1 MKSLPERVMFTMG
14 DIAAAEGAL
23 SAGCRYFGGYPITP
37 ATEIAEWMARRMPEL
52 RGAYV
57 QYEDEIASI
66 TSVIGASWTGTKAM
80 TATSGPGVSLMLEAI
95 GLAVMTETPLVLVN
109 IMRGGPSTGQPT
121 RGQQGDIMQA
131 KWGSHGDYQIIGLT
145 PASVQEM
152 FDQTV
157 QAFNLAE
164 KYRTPVFVLADET
177 VGHMREKLV
186 IPDEKDIKLVN
197 RKQPTVDPSE
207 YLPFKADD
215 DLVPP
220 MAVFGSKYQFYA
232 TGLTHDERG
241 YPSDKENIQIDL
253 ITRLNDKILKN
264 ADDIIDLEK
273 YQLDD
278 AKIAVIAYG
287 TPSRSARRAIA
298 IAREE
303 GIKAGLLR
311 LKTVWPFPEEAVAEL
326 ATEVDHIIVAEQN
339 MGQIYHMVRSAG
351 APTPITLMRK
361 PAGMPQ
367 LPEEIVQKIKEID
380 SQ

>member
-1 MKSLPERVMFTMG
+1 MPERVMFTMG
-14 DIAAAEGAL
+14 DIACAEGAL

-52 RGAYV
+52 GGAYV

-95 GLAVMTETPLVLVN
+95 GLAIMTETPLVLVN

-131 KWGSHGDYQIIGLT
+131 KWGSHGDYEIIALT

-164 KYRTPVFVLADET
+164 EFRTPVFILADET

-186 IPDEKDIKLVN
+186 IPDEKDIKIVT

-215 DLVPP
+215 NLVPP
-220 MAVFGSKYQFYA
+220 MALLGSKYQFYA

-241 YPSDKENIQIDL
+241 YPSDKEKIQIEL

-264 ADDIIDLEK
+264 SDKIVDVEK
-273 YQLDD
+273 FQLDD
-278 AKIAVIAYG
+278 AKIGVIAYG
-287 TPSRSARRAIA
+287 TPSRSAKRAIKD
-298 IAREE
+298 ARKE
-303 GIKAGLLR
+303 GIKVGLLR
-311 LKTVWPFPEEAVAEL
+311 LKTVWPFPEKEVVEL
-326 ATEVDHIIVAEQN
+326 ASSVNHIIVAEQN
-339 MGQIYHMVRSAG
+339 LGQVYHMVRAAA
-351 APTPITLMRK
+351 APTPVHLMSK

-367 LPEEIVQKIKEID
+367 LPNEILEKVRQVNSI
-380 SQ
+380 

>member
-1 MKSLPERVMFTMG
+1 MPERVMFTMG
-14 DIAAAEGAL
+14 DIACAEGAL

-37 ATEIAEWMARRMPEL
+37 ATEIAEWMSQRMPVL
-52 RGAYV
+52 GGAYV

-66 TSVIGASWTGTKAM
+66 TSVIGASWTGVKSM

-131 KWGSHGDYQIIGLT
+131 KWGSHGDYQIIALT

-157 QAFNLAE
+157 QAFNLSE
-164 KYRTPVFVLADET
+164 RYRTPVFVLADET
-177 VGHMREKLV
+177 VGHMRERLV
-186 IPDEKDIKLVN
+186 IPDEKDLKLEY
-197 RKQPTVDPSE
+197 RKTPTVDPEE

-220 MAVFGSKYQFYA
+220 MALFGSKYQFYA

-241 YPSDKENIQIDL
+241 YPSDKEDIQIDL
-253 ITRLNDKILKN
+253 ITRLNNKIINNADKI
-264 ADDIIDLEK
+264 IDVERVE
-273 YQLDD
+273 LDD
-278 AKIAVIAYG
+278 AKIGVIAYG
-287 TPSRSARRAIA
+287 TPSRSAKKAIKD
-298 IAREE
+298 AREE

-311 LKTVWPFPEEAVAEL
+311 LKTVWPFPEEQVARL
-326 ATEVDHIIVAEQN
+326 ASEVDHIIVAEQN
-339 MGQIYHMVRSAG
+339 LGQVYHMVRSAA
-351 APTPITLMRK
+351 APTPVHLMTK

-367 LPEEIVQKIKEID
+367 LPQEILAKLREVN
-380 SQ
+380 SA

>member
-1 MKSLPERVMFTMG
+1 MPKRIMFTMG
-14 DIAAAEGAL
+14 DIASAEGAL

-37 ATEIAEWMARRMPEL
+37 ATEIAEWMSERMPEL
-52 RGAYV
+52 GGAYV

-66 TSVIGASWTGTKAM
+66 TSVIGASWTGVKSM

-131 KWGSHGDYQIIGLT
+131 KWGSHGDYQIIALT

-157 QAFNLAE
+157 QAFNLSE
-164 KYRTPVFVLADET
+164 RYRTPVFVLADET
-177 VGHMREKLV
+177 VGHMREKLT
-186 IPDEKDIKLVN
+186 IPDEKDIKIEN
-197 RKQPTVDPSE
+197 RKLPTVDPSE

-220 MAVFGSKYQFYA
+220 MALFGSKYQFYA

-241 YPSDKENIQIDL
+241 YPSDRDDVQINL
-253 ITRLNDKILKN
+253 ITRLNNKILHNADKI
-264 ADDIIDLEK
+264 IDVERTE
-273 YQLDD
+273 LDD
-278 AKIAVIAYG
+278 AKIAVISYG
-287 TPSRSARRAIA
+287 TPSRSAKRAIKN
-298 IAREE
+298 AREE
-303 GIKAGLLR
+303 GIKVGLLR
-311 LKTVWPFPEEAVAEL
+311 LKTVWPFPDKEVAQL

-339 MGQIYHMVRSAG
+339 LGQVYYMVKAAA
-351 APTPITLMRK
+351 APTPVHLMTK

-367 LPEEIVQKIKEID
+367 LPHEILDKIKDI
-380 SQ
+380 STN

>member
-1 MKSLPERVMFTMG
+1 MPERVMFTMG
-14 DIAAAEGAL
+14 DIACAEGAL

-37 ATEIAEWMARRMPEL
+37 ATEIAEWMSIRMPQVG
-52 RGAYV
+52 GAYV
-57 QYEDEIASI
+57 QYEDEIAAI
-66 TSVIGASWTGTKAM
+66 TSVIGASWTGAKSM
-80 TATSGPGVSLMLEAI
+80 TATSGPGVSLMLEAV

-131 KWGSHGDYQIIGLT
+131 KWGSHGDYQIIALT

-152 FDQTV
+152 FDQTI
-157 QAFNLAE
+157 QAFNLSE

-177 VGHMREKLV
+177 VGHMRERLV
-186 IPDEKDIKLVN
+186 IPDEKDLKLEY
-197 RKQPTVDPSE
+197 RKTPTVDPKD

-241 YPSDKENIQIDL
+241 YPSDKENVQIEL
-253 ITRLNDKILKN
+253 VTRLQNKILHNADKI
-264 ADDIIDLEK
+264 IDVERIE
-273 YQLDD
+273 LDD
-278 AKIAVIAYG
+278 AKIGVIAYG
-287 TPSRSARRAIA
+287 TPSRSAKRAIKD
-298 IAREE
+298 ARKE

-311 LKTVWPFPEEAVAEL
+311 LKTVWPFPEKQVAQL
-326 ATEVDHIIVAEQN
+326 ASEVDHIIVAEQN
-339 MGQIYHMVRSAG
+339 LGQVYYMVKATAS
-351 APTPITLMRK
+351 PTPVHLMSK

-367 LPEEIVQKIKEID
+367 LPHEILAKLRDIN
-380 SQ
+380 SM

>member
-1 MKSLPERVMFTMG
+1 MPERIMFTMG
-14 DIAAAEGAL
+14 DIASAEGAL

-37 ATEIAEWMARRMPEL
+37 ATEIAEWMSMRMPEL
-52 RGAYV
+52 GGAYV

-66 TSVIGASWTGTKAM
+66 TSVIGASWTGVKSM

-131 KWGSHGDYQIIGLT
+131 KWGSHGDYQIIALT

-157 QAFNLAE
+157 QAFNLSE
-164 KYRTPVFVLADET
+164 RYRTPVFVLADET
-177 VGHMREKLV
+177 VGHMREKLT
-186 IPDEKDIKLVN
+186 IPDEKDLKIEN
-197 RKQPTVDPSE
+197 RKIPTVDPSE

-220 MAVFGSKYQFYA
+220 MALFGSKYQFYA

-241 YPSDKENIQIDL
+241 YPSDRDDVQIEL
-253 ITRLNDKILKN
+253 ITRLNDKIILN
-264 ADDIIDLEK
+264 ADKIIEVERVELE
-273 YQLDD
+273 D
-278 AKIAVIAYG
+278 ARIAVISYG
-287 TPSRSARRAIA
+287 TPSRSAKRAIRS
-298 IAREE
+298 AREE
-303 GIKAGLLR
+303 GIKVGLLR
-311 LKTVWPFPEEAVAEL
+311 LKTVWPFPEKEVAQL

-339 MGQIYHMVRSAG
+339 LGQVYYMVKAAA
-351 APTPITLMRK
+351 APTPVHLMAK

-367 LPEEIVQKIKEID
+367 LPHEILDKIRQISTK
-380 SQ
+380 

>member
-1 MKSLPERVMFTMG
+1 MPERVMFTMG
-14 DIAAAEGAL
+14 DIACAEGAL

-52 RGAYV
+52 GGAYV

-95 GLAVMTETPLVLVN
+95 GLAIMTETPLVLVN

-131 KWGSHGDYQIIGLT
+131 KWGSHGDYEIIALT

-164 KYRTPVFVLADET
+164 EFRTPVFILADET
-177 VGHMREKLV
+177 VGHMRERLV
-186 IPDEKDIKLVN
+186 IPDEKDIKIVT

-220 MAVFGSKYQFYA
+220 MALLGSKYQFYA

-241 YPSDKENIQIDL
+241 YPSDKEKVQIEL

-264 ADDIIDLEK
+264 SDKIVDVEK
-273 YQLDD
+273 FQLDD
-278 AKIAVIAYG
+278 AKIGVIAYG
-287 TPSRSARRAIA
+287 TPSRSAKRAIKD
-298 IAREE
+298 AREE
-303 GIKAGLLR
+303 GIKVGLLR
-311 LKTVWPFPEEAVAEL
+311 LKTVWPFPEKEVVEL
-326 ATEVDHIIVAEQN
+326 ASSVDHIIVAEQN
-339 MGQIYHMVRSAG
+339 LGQVYHMVRAAA
-351 APTPITLMRK
+351 APTPVHLMSK

-367 LPEEIVQKIKEID
+367 LPNEILEKVRQVNSI
-380 SQ
+380 

>member
-1 MKSLPERVMFTMG
+1 MPERVMFTMG
-14 DIAAAEGAL
+14 DIACAEGAL
-23 SAGCRYFGGYPITP
+23 AAGARYFGGYPITP
-37 ATEIAEWMARRMPEL
+37 ATEIAEWMSQRMPQL
-52 RGAYV
+52 GGAYV

-66 TSVIGASWTGTKAM
+66 TSVIGASWTGVKSM

-131 KWGSHGDYQIIGLT
+131 KWGSHGDYQIIALT

-157 QAFNLAE
+157 QAFNLSE

-177 VGHMREKLV
+177 VGHMRERLV
-186 IPDEKDIKLVN
+186 IPDEKELKLEY
-197 RKQPTVDPSE
+197 RKTPTVKPED
-207 YLPFKADD
+207 YLPFRADD

-220 MAVFGSKYQFYA
+220 MALFGSKYQFYA

-241 YPSDKENIQIDL
+241 YPSDREDVQIEL
-253 ITRLNDKILKN
+253 ITRLNNKILHNSDKI
-264 ADDIIDLEK
+264 IDVERV
-273 YQLDD
+273 QLDD
-278 AKIAVIAYG
+278 AKIGVIAYG
-287 TPSRSARRAIA
+287 TPSRSAKKAIKD
-298 IAREE
+298 AREE

-311 LKTVWPFPEEAVAEL
+311 LKTVWPFPEEQVAQL
-326 ATEVDHIIVAEQN
+326 ASEVDHIIVAEQN
-339 MGQIYHMVRSAG
+339 LGQVYYMVKAAA
-351 APTPITLMRK
+351 APTPVHLMTK

-367 LPEEIVQKIKEID
+367 LPQEILSKLREINAL
-380 SQ
+380 

>member
-1 MKSLPERVMFTMG
+1 MPERVMFTMG
-14 DIAAAEGAL
+14 DIACAEGAL

-37 ATEIAEWMARRMPEL
+37 ATEIAEWMSIRMPQL
-52 RGAYV
+52 GGAYV
-57 QYEDEIASI
+57 QYEDEIAAI
-66 TSVIGASWTGTKAM
+66 TSVIGASWTGAKSM
-80 TATSGPGVSLMLEAI
+80 TATSGPGVSLMLEAV

-131 KWGSHGDYQIIGLT
+131 KWGSHGDYQIIALT

-152 FDQTV
+152 FDQTI

-164 KYRTPVFVLADET
+164 KYRTPVFILADET
-177 VGHMREKLV
+177 VGHMRERLV
-186 IPDEKDIKLVN
+186 IPDEKDLKLEY
-197 RKQPTVDPSE
+197 RKTPTVDPKD

-241 YPSDKENIQIDL
+241 YPSDKENVQIEL
-253 ITRLNDKILKN
+253 VTRLQNKILHNADKI
-264 ADDIIDLEK
+264 IDVERVE
-273 YQLDD
+273 LDD
-278 AKIAVIAYG
+278 AKIGVIAYG
-287 TPSRSARRAIA
+287 TPSRSAKKAIKD
-298 IAREE
+298 ARKE

-311 LKTVWPFPEEAVAEL
+311 LKTVWPFPEEQVAQL
-326 ATEVDHIIVAEQN
+326 ASEVDHIIVAEQN
-339 MGQIYHMVRSAG
+339 LGQVYYMVKAAA
-351 APTPITLMRK
+351 APTPVHLMSK

-367 LPEEIVQKIKEID
+367 LPHEILDKLREIN
-380 SQ
+380 SI